1 MLPSSGSSS
10 ERSQSA
16 WPWSWTHY
24 VLQKAARCSPK
35 TQPSHLIT
43 QKSSAKLLAEH
54 QTHYIYSESKSLVF
68 IQCCYTFARSV
79 YSPIKKKFTSAMVVL
94 SKYGLNERAIDLWPA
109 STKRALIALTPM
121 YTLNVIWRSGET
133 EQHWHILAERK
144 RLHQLPSGTLAI
156 RDQMCMD

>member
-1 MLPSSGSSS
+1 MFWKIIMLPSSGSSS
-10 ERSQSA
+10 ARSQSA

-24 VLQKAARCSPK
+24 VLQKAVCCSPK

-109 STKRALIALTPM
+109 STKRALIALTPC
-121 YTLNVIWRSGET
+121 TLSMSSGD
-133 EQHWHILAERK
+133 LERLNSTDTFL
-144 RLHQLPSGTLAI
+144 RRENACTNFLLVP
-156 RDQMCMD
+156 